1 MLSCIKDCTVVLR
14 DPSVAKVHLG
24 EGQLEAI
31 CLGHLVKPMVGLVW
45 PKVDFLLEQSSPGD
59 HWRTPQCAAGEE
71 EHDLSSWGL

>member
-31 CLGHLVKPMVGLVW
+31 CLGHLVKPMVGLV
-45 PKVDFLLEQSSPGD
+45 
-59 HWRTPQCAAGEE
+59 
-71 EHDLSSWGL
+71 